1 MQFLPFPLCSKAKNI
16 FHHNHIS
23 VPFDIDD
30 SSDIYKDKK
39 PHIGINNI
47 RQRLAFL
54 YPENHEFLIQSSPGH
69 GTTIIIT
76 IPETDTQPN
85 FSGTL

>member
-23 VPFDIDD
+23 VPFDIDN

-47 RQRLAFL
+47 RLNHPYHHQR
-54 YPENHEFLIQSSPGH
+54 
-69 GTTIIIT
+69 IT
-76 IPETDTQPN
+76 Q
-85 FSGTL
+85 

>member
-1 MQFLPFPLCSKAKNI
+1 MTIEVS
-16 FHHNHIS
+16 
-23 VPFDIDD
+23 DD
-30 SSDIYKDKK
+30 GSGMDNSRIEKIMEDTPDIYKDKK